1 MATLIETEAAA
12 GRLENRIDLIQFLAY
27 LRKRWLV
34 IVISTLTAAILTLA
48 GNLARSKRYT
58 ATASILIEAPAG
70 NDPRGATAVSAIY
83 LESLKTYEHFAESNT
98 LFAQALDHLNLRED
112 QAAQS
117 LEGLK
122 KRVLRVSKLRD
133 TKILQVSATLDNPQ
147 KAQALA
153 HYIAQQTVELNRS
166 LDRDSE
172 ADVIEQ
178 ASRSLAE
185 ATTRLRNAEQARDTF
200 AATSPIE
207 SLEGEVRSASELKA
221 RLTQELSETREDLAQ
236 YLAQSQISPATA
248 RPDVDDDL
256 SKKQIAGIKARI
268 ASGQNEL
275 ADLTKTIDAKSRI
288 LEERKHRRDVLD
300 IERQAA
306 RAQYESAASK
316 KNDILA
322 SGGFRGERLAI
333 VDPGTVPERPSSPNI
348 SLNVAVALLFSFFA
362 SIVYLSFAFGYS
374 RLRYFSNLEA

>member
-12 GRLENRIDLIQFLAY
+12 SRLENRIDLIQLMGY

-34 IVISTLTAAILTLA
+34 VVISTLTASILTLA
-48 GNLARSKRYT
+48 GSLVRSKRYT

-98 LFAQALDHLNLRED
+98 LFGQALNHLNLRDD

-133 TKILQVSATLDNPQ
+133 TKILQISATLNNPQ

-153 HYIAQQTVELNRS
+153 HYIAQETVELNRS
-166 LDRDSE
+166 LDHDSE
-172 ADVIEQ
+172 LDVTAQ
-178 ASRSLAE
+178 ASNSVAE

-200 AATSPIE
+200 AATNPIE
-207 SLEGEVRSASELKA
+207 SLEAEVRSAGELKA

-236 YLAQSQISPATA
+236 YLAQSQMSPGTGS
-248 RPDVDDDL
+248 PDPDADL
-256 SKKQIAGIKARI
+256 AKKQIAGIKARI
-268 ASGQNEL
+268 ASGEKEL
-275 ADLTKTIDAKSRI
+275 ADLTKTVEAKSRI
-288 LEERKHRRDVLD
+288 FEERKHRRDVLD

-348 SLNVAVALLFSFFA
+348 PLNVAVALLLSFFA

-374 RLRYFSNLEA
+374 RLRYFSDLEA